1 MTSDG
6 TSKSAQQG
14 AQEPAIDGLA
24 LRLLADGDALILAP
38 LLASYAQ
45 LLRRGAP
52 RRPDRYY
59 AETLLQDRTAEVL
72 GAFRDAEL
80 VGFAIFFDLP
90 EAVSGRRTGQ
100 MDDLFIAHE
109 HRGLGISTELVRQLT
124 QIGHGRNWTYLRWLV
139 SEKNDIAMRIYS
151 GLCEPA
157 AFKSFVIPVNP
168 STDLSA

>member
-1 MTSDG
+1 MTPDG
-6 TSKSAQQG
+6 ASGPAPQG
-14 AQEPAIDGLA
+14 AGQAAADGLA
-24 LRLLADGDALILAP
+24 LRLLKEDDAHILAP
-38 LLASYAQ
+38 LIAAYAQ

-72 GAFRDAEL
+72 GAFRGPEL
-80 VGFAIFFDLP
+80 AGFAIFFDLP
-90 EAVSGRRTGQ
+90 EAISGRRTGQ

-124 QIGHGRNWTYLRWLV
+124 QIGRDRNWTYLRWLV
-139 SEKNDIAMRIYS
+139 SEKNEIAMRIYS
-151 GLCEPA
+151 GLSQPA

-168 STDLSA
+168 STELSA